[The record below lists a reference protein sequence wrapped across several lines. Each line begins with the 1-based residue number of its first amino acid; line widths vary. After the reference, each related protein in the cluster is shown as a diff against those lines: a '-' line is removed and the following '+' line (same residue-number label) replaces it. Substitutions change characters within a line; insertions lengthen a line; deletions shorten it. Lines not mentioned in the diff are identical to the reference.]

1 MRVSLAHCSNS
12 SSALDAQ
19 METIQVCI
27 SHIFLCLIMS
37 PLVTAFA
44 SVAFFKLLIFC
55 VSKFIAKLFTAC
67 KSRY

>member
-12 SSALDAQ
+12 SSALDA
-19 METIQVCI
+19 METVQVCI